1 VAEAMTVRWIKA
13 ARHPAIREGC
23 RFGVAF
29 GVLHVGN
36 ALLVNLAN
44 LDAAGNALLGN
55 FMAVALVVSFGLVG
69 WRGARATGRVRTGVE
84 ASLVT
89 WVVSSAIGI
98 TALWIITFAF
108 MDTIRHNT
116 LVLQDFADSGLQDV
130 DAFIVQDALGAT
142 LFGSAAMLALG
153 TACGVLGAFIGIW
166 SGHLEART

>member
-1 VAEAMTVRWIKA
+1 VRWITDT
-13 ARHPAIREGC
+13 RNPAIREGC

-36 ALLVNLAN
+36 ALMVNLAD
-44 LDAAGNALLGN
+44 LDAAGAALLGN
-55 FMAVALVVSFGLVG
+55 FMAVALVVSFGLAG

-108 MDTIRHNT
+108 METIRNNA
-116 LVLQDFADSGLQDV
+116 LMLQDFADSGLQDV
-130 DAFIVQDALGAT
+130 DAFIIEDALGAT

-153 TACGVLGAFIGIW
+153 TACGALGAFMGIW
-166 SGHLEART
+166 SGHMEART

>member
-1 VAEAMTVRWIKA
+1 VRWITDV
-13 ARHPAIREGC
+13 RNPAIREGC

-36 ALLVNLAN
+36 ALLVNLAD
-44 LDAAGNALLGN
+44 LDAASTALLGN
-55 FMAVALVVSFGLVG
+55 FMAVALVVSYGLAG
-69 WRGARATGRVRTGVE
+69 WRGARATGRIRTGVE

-116 LVLQDFADSGLQDV
+116 LMLQDFADSGLQDI
-130 DAFIVQDALGAT
+130 DAFIIEDALGAT
-142 LFGSAAMLALG
+142 LFGSTAMLALG
-153 TACGVLGAFIGIW
+153 TACGAIGAFMGIW